1 MILLKV
7 DQKRQETTSS
17 IDRNLQISVFYVTP
31 YMFFTHPVY
40 MVCW

>member
-17 IDRNLQISVFYVTP
+17 KQKSTNFRIFNVTP
-31 YMFFTHPVY
+31 YIFITHPVY
-40 MVCW
+40 QN